1 MTSTP
6 SAYGEPT
13 VACDGEA
20 PLDVRPADRYRAE
33 GWWRDE
39 TILHD
44 LRRWAAECPD
54 KAALICYSGTEFQ
67 TVGYADLA
75 RRVDRLAVG
84 LLRLGVRRGDVVTL
98 QLPNSWQLVALCLA
112 AARIG
117 AVAGPVV
124 PNMRRREV
132 EFMTRLTASPVYIGV
147 ARRQGFCYAGMSA
160 EVARAVPTLRH
171 RVLLRLGPDDDR
183 ATGTLDFVDDLYAP
197 EPDIE
202 LLSRL
207 DELEA
212 RADEAGQIMFTSGTT
227 GEPKG
232 VVHSHNT
239 LYSMNKAQA
248 DVLDLSHDEV
258 TAMGSPTT
266 HQAGYTWNFLMP
278 MLLGGTAVQ
287 VDRWDPEQMLRVI
300 EEQRVTFFMGAPT
313 FLSDLIDAQREAPRE
328 LSTLHGFATG
338 SAPIAPLLVED
349 ADVVLGCRVY
359 ALWGMTE
366 NGCVTVTRPEQ
377 PPLRAAES
385 DGEAVPGMEVRIV
398 DREGRPTPTGDTGL
412 LQVRGSAQ
420 CLGYF
425 RRQEV
430 YRACLT
436 ADGWFDTGDLAREDG
451 HGGIRIAGRVKDMI
465 MRGAENIPVAEV
477 EAALLRHGALKDVAV
492 VGYPDQRL
500 GERACAFVVGTDPG
514 FGLPEL
520 RAHLQSLGMNRTYW
534 PERVEQLSALPRT
547 PSGKIQ
553 KFDLRDRLLDQSA
566 G

>member
-1 MTSTP
+1 MTTTA
-6 SAYGEPT
+6 SAYGEALPARAGT
-13 VACDGEA
+13 GPADA
-20 PLDVRPADRYRAE
+20 RPADRYRAE
-33 GWWRDE
+33 GWWREE

-44 LRRWAAECPD
+44 LRRWAAEYPE

-84 LLRLGVRRGDVVTL
+84 LLRLGVRRGDVVTI
-98 QLPNSWQLVALCLA
+98 QLPNSWELVALCLA
-112 AARIG
+112 AARVG

-132 EFMTRLTASPVYIGV
+132 EFMTRLTASPVYIGPTS
-147 ARRQGFCYAGMSA
+147 RRGFHYAEMSA

-171 RVLLRLGPDDDR
+171 RVLLRLDPEEDR
-183 ATGTLDFVDDLYAP
+183 TAGALDFVDDLYAP
-197 EPDIE
+197 DPDPE

-207 DELEA
+207 DDLEA
-212 RADEAGQIMFTSGTT
+212 LADEAGQIMFTSGTT

-239 LYSMNKAQA
+239 LYSMNRAQA
-248 DVLDLSHDEV
+248 EVLGLSRDEV
-258 TAMGSPTT
+258 TAMGSPTS

-287 VDRWDPEQMLRVI
+287 VDRWDPVQMLRVI

-313 FLSDLIDAQREAPRE
+313 FLSDLIDAQRGTPHD

-349 ADVVLGCRVY
+349 ADVVLGCRVH

-366 NGCVTVTRPEQ
+366 NGCVTITRPGQ

-398 DREGRPTPTGDTGL
+398 DRAGRPTPPGDTGL

-425 RRQEV
+425 RRHEV
-430 YRACLT
+430 YRASLT
-436 ADGWFDTGDLAREDG
+436 TDGWFDTGDLAREDG

-465 MRGAENIPVAEV
+465 MRGAENIPVVEV
-477 EAALLRHGALKDVAV
+477 EAALLRHSALKDVAV
-492 VGYPDQRL
+492 VGYPDPRL
-500 GERACAFVVGTDPG
+500 GERACAFVVSTDPG

-520 RAHLQSLGMNRTYW
+520 RAHLQGLGMNRTYW
-534 PERVEQLSALPRT
+534 PERVERLSALPRT

-553 KFDLRDRLLDQSA
+553 KFDLRDRLLDRPV